1 MIAKYINGNRDTSVQ
16 VLPVAVHAEHNGV
29 GSTADRTVSWSIDDT
44 DLLHFDDGWT
54 GGYTTNDA
62 KIVPN
67 MDSKFIQS
75 IINKKV
81 KEQADGNYQQAID
94 NTIYTDSAVLTA
106 VTNPATSVD
115 NKAVTGTC
123 KVNVSFQIVDNT
135 TVRVGGNDAESSEYE
150 L

>member
-1 MIAKYINGNRDTSVQ
+1 
-16 VLPVAVHAEHNGV
+16 
-29 GSTADRTVSWSIDDT
+29 
-44 DLLHFDDGWT
+44 
-54 GGYTTNDA
+54 
-62 KIVPN
+62 

-135 TVRVGGNDAESSEYE
+135 TVRVEGMTLNHQNMNFEIVRKLTGDRKIQKRNIS
-150 L
+150 